1 MKNIIKSLLSFIII
15 FSIASCSKDEI
26 TEDLGIPTELKGKV
40 SDNIRNTNINGY
52 KIKLVTSESS
62 CSNWMCGL
70 KLTDVGS
77 AVTDINGEFLIK
89 FNYKLK
95 AGQSYGIEEQ
105 YYGNPYFPEYLP
117 NGSGGIKSGQ
127 TNILNINAWKPIT
140 LRLNLNIIN
149 NNFSPLHVRN
159 EIGNSNES
167 FLNTEFIYEQNI
179 TKTYDLRSRPDSDIK
194 IIFWYYTG
202 TNPVP
207 TLHQKTILYHTTMD
221 DINILNYNIDC
232 TTF

>member
-77 AVTDINGEFLIK
+77 AVTNINGEFLIK

-95 AGQSYGIEEQ
+95 PGQSYGIEEQ
-105 YYGNPYFPEYLP
+105 YYGTPYFPEYLP
-117 NGSGGIKSGQ
+117 TGSGEIKAGQ
-127 TNILNINAWKPIT
+127 TNILNINAWKPII
-140 LRLNLNIIN
+140 LRLNLTITN
-149 NNFSPLHVRN
+149 NNNTPLNVRN
-159 EIGNSNES
+159 EIGNSNTS
-167 FLNTEFIYEQNI
+167 FLNNESIYEQNI
-179 TKTYDLRSRPDSDIK
+179 IKTVDLRSRPDTDIK
-194 IIFWYYTG
+194 IIFYYGNSVATYRS
-202 TNPVP
+202 
-207 TLHQKTILYHTTMD
+207 KTFLYHTTMD
-221 DINILNYNIDC
+221 DVNILNYNIDC
-232 TTF
+232 STF